1 VTRGKAGTRVPVGIG
16 LTGPIGCGKSTVGA
30 MLGARGAT
38 VIDADAVV
46 RAVTEPGE
54 PALAAIVDR
63 FGPGILAADGAL
75 DRAALG
81 RRVFADSAE
90 LRALEA
96 IVHPAVRPRIR
107 AALAAA
113 AASGAR
119 AVVLEA
125 IGLVEGGYADLLDEV
140 WLVTCGPATQR
151 ARLAGRGL
159 DPAEAERRIAAQAGL
174 VERVASVAARVID
187 TDGSLA
193 DTERAVD
200 IAFHAALAGHGSPG
214 G

>member
-1 VTRGKAGTRVPVGIG
+1 VTRAKAGTRVPVRIG
-16 LTGPIGCGKSTVGA
+16 LTGPIGCGKSTVAA
-30 MLGARGAT
+30 MLGARGAM
-38 VIDADAVV
+38 VIDADALA

-54 PALAAIVDR
+54 PALTAIVER
-63 FGPGILAADGAL
+63 FGPDILTADGAL

-81 RRVFADSAE
+81 RRVFADSVE

-96 IVHPAVRPRIR
+96 IVHPAVRPRILT
-107 AALAAA
+107 ALDAAA
-113 AASGAR
+113 ACGAR

-125 IGLVEGGYADLLDEV
+125 IRLVEGGYVDLLDEV

-159 DPAEAERRIAAQAGL
+159 DPAEADRRIAAQAGL

-187 TDGSLA
+187 TDDSLA

-200 IAFHAALAGHGSPG
+200 IAFRAALAAPGSPG